1 MPENKQAKIALLMV
15 LGIFVVAV
23 AICATIYYW
32 QDSESASTSDNETR
46 LTTHN
51 SSQYSYKFQ
60 YDSRVY
66 KVSES
71 KSKGGATGAESDLAT
86 LEAKRN
92 NGTCPKAVT
101 VFISTATLEDELKDL
116 DLRVEGENSEMAI
129 SGAKATKRE
138 GTLTENQPACG
149 GEVTEV
155 VFSHKDKT
163 FVVKAHKDSTDLLDE
178 TLDSLKLY

>member
-1 MPENKQAKIALLMV
+1 MPENNQAKIALLMV

-23 AICATIYYW
+23 ATCAIIYYW
-32 QDSESASTSDNETR
+32 QDSESESSLNDEVQLAVHD
-46 LTTHN
+46 

-60 YDSRVY
+60 YDPRLY

-71 KSKGGATGAESDLAT
+71 KSKGGATGEESDLAT

-92 NGTCPKAVT
+92 NGACPKAVT
-101 VFISTATLEDELKDL
+101 VFISTATLENELKDL
-116 DLRVEGENSEMAI
+116 DFRIEGKNSEIAV
-129 SGAKATKRE
+129 SGVKVTKRV

-149 GEVTEV
+149 NEVTEA

-163 FVVKAHKDSTDLLDE
+163 FVIKAFKGSTDLLDE
-178 TLDSLKLY
+178 VLDSLKLY